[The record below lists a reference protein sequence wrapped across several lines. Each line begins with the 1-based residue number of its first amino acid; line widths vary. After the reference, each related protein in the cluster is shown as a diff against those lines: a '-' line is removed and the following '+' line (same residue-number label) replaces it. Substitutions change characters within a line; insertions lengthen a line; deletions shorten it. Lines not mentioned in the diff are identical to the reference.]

1 MKHLSNLI
9 LGTTIASLVGCS
21 GAASPPP
28 SAPSAQFP
36 GFVNGTVQTA
46 TPDKLTLSDG
56 ETFNVSQTT
65 AFFKL
70 LKQTASD
77 LKAGQFVRTTATA
90 QPDGSLVASAIVVP
104 VPPAQNFPPFQFPI
118 GGGSLMSTA
127 HIKSVD
133 ASGMTITL
141 ATGDVLVTFAP
152 EIEVRQEV
160 AGSLA
165 DITPSSSV
173 LVVAHPDRTD
183 AIEVYV

>member
-1 MKHLSNLI
+1 
-9 LGTTIASLVGCS
+9 
-21 GAASPPP
+21 
-28 SAPSAQFP
+28 
-36 GFVNGTVQTA
+36 
-46 TPDKLTLSDG
+46 
-56 ETFNVSQTT
+56 
-65 AFFKL
+65 
-70 LKQTASD
+70 
-77 LKAGQFVRTTATA
+77 
-90 QPDGSLVASAIVVP
+90 
-104 VPPAQNFPPFQFPI
+104 
-118 GGGSLMSTA
+118 MSTA